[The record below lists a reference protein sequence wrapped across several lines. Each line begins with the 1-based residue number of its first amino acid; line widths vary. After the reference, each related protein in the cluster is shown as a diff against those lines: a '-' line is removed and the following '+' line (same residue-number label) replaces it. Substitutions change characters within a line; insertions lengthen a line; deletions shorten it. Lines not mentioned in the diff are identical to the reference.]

1 MIFYYILTALSVI
14 WLILSVISTVT
25 ELMEIKGAKIRN
37 FFRRLRI
44 SLREITLVWAIV
56 IVGIVVHI
64 AAKSDNTNWLWIG
77 ISLGI
82 FIAGLVILE
91 YFRIFGIAK
100 TRKRKKLRPLSKGVL

>member
-56 IVGIVVHI
+56 IVVYI
-64 AAKSDNTNWLWIG
+64 AAKSDNTNRLWIG

-100 TRKRKKLRPLSKGVL
+100 TRKRKKLRPLSK